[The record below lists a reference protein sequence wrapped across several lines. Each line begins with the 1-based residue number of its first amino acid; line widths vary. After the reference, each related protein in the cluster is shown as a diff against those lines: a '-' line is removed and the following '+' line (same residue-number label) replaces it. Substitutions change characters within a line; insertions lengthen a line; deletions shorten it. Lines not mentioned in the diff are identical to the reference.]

1 MILLICIFRPF
12 TGMGN
17 KELGLWYG
25 RRKGGFYRDEL
36 REGSGKRGAGTFWE
50 TADVCSSDLKQKCI
64 RCYQCLSVCAFKVD
78 QAKKGYPVE

>member
-50 TADVCSSDLKQKCI
+50 TAELLWLFGMLCNLPS
-64 RCYQCLSVCAFKVD
+64 RGD
-78 QAKKGYPVE
+78 QDETKPGGLFVPRYK